1 MDRSSK
7 YFTNSEYVK
16 LLGKITATDAN
27 GNDISDSIVIY
38 DVDLNDATDISYQ
51 SGVVRIYAE
60 DVNGNK
66 AKVSLSI
73 NYCDFSKNYNEND
86 YIAAGLTKISSDP
99 IVFGK
104 LRPKT
109 TTFISSIRTSK
120 KLELRIGV
128 RHCE

>member
-7 YFTNSEYVK
+7 YFTNSEYIK

-66 AKVSLSI
+66 AEVSLSI
-73 NYCDFSKNYNEND
+73 KYCDFSKNYSEND
-86 YIAAGLTKISSDP
+86 YIAAGLTKISNDS

-109 TTFISSIRTSK
+109 TTLSQVSAPVE
-120 KLELRIGV
+120 KL
-128 RHCE
+128 